1 MKASRQN
8 NRYKICRGENF
19 LEDYQ
24 KRDDFDLAAPSSNC
38 LLLEHYLFAVHI
50 MPSCSSCCAASKPC
64 GWCRTIPSIM
74 ILAFAVLALA
84 GGGASQHG
92 PFADAFA
99 YNQLPSETT
108 RYLSSLDRNTSTGGV
123 GGGGSSSSATTALHL
138 AAEVGSATSSSGSSS
153 SSSQQPA
160 AATIITPDASSGQAT
175 SATSGDVA
183 DASPPTPKQ
192 SLYDVLRC
200 PPTATKAELKR
211 AYVLL
216 AKQTH
221 PDAQIGRTPE
231 QIAAME
237 ADPLIPSF
245 HEVSGA
251 WKLLSDE
258 TERKRY
264 DRSLKA
270 DEFVESAEQW
280 AATISDGAG
289 SILSKTWQSQLSP
302 FIKRTVSTVNNANA
316 AFREELGDSSESDDD
331 ARKKAAGVGQV
342 WRAAVEAAR
351 QAGRSISQQ
360 DMYEKAAELDE
371 RGK

>member
-1 MKASRQN
+1 MASRS
-8 NRYKICRGENF
+8 ISGVP
-19 LEDYQ
+19 
-24 KRDDFDLAAPSSNC
+24 AA
-38 LLLEHYLFAVHI
+38 AR
-50 MPSCSSCCAASKPC
+50 SKFS
-64 GWCRTIPSIM
+64 TTM
-74 ILAFAVLALA
+74 ILHALTTCAVFVCLHHYHHHHRPLL
-84 GGGASQHG
+84 

-108 RYLSSLDRNTSTGGV
+108 RYLCSLDRNTSAGGAVSGSASATGIGI
-123 GGGGSSSSATTALHL
+123 GSSSSASAGTALHL
-138 AAEVGSATSSSGSSS
+138 AAEVGSSSSSQPAAPIRDTSSAENESSS
-153 SSSQQPA
+153 SSSA
-160 AATIITPDASSGQAT
+160 
-175 SATSGDVA
+175 
-183 DASPPTPKQ
+183 PKQ

-211 AYVLL
+211 QYVLL

-245 HEVSGA
+245 HEVSEA
-251 WKLLSDE
+251 WKTLSDE
-258 TERKRY
+258 KERKRY

-270 DEFVESAEQW
+270 DEFVESAEKW
-280 AATISDGAG
+280 AATISESTG

-316 AFREELGDSSESDDD
+316 AFREELGESTTPESEDVSSKAKGG
-331 ARKKAAGVGQV
+331 ARTVGVGQY
-342 WRAAVEAAR
+342 WKAAVEAAR
-351 QAGRSISQQ
+351 QAGRIISQQ

-371 RGK
+371 RGKCIVI

>member
-1 MKASRQN
+1 
-8 NRYKICRGENF
+8 
-19 LEDYQ
+19 
-24 KRDDFDLAAPSSNC
+24 
-38 LLLEHYLFAVHI
+38 
-50 MPSCSSCCAASKPC
+50 
-64 GWCRTIPSIM
+64 M
-74 ILAFAVLALA
+74 IRMTCAVLFICL
-84 GGGASQHG
+84 QQQQEHHPHPLPFL

-108 RYLSSLDRNTSTGGV
+108 KYLCSLDRNTSAGGV
-123 GGGGSSSSATTALHL
+123 VSGSASNSAGTALHL
-138 AAEVGSATSSSGSSS
+138 AAEVGSSSASQPAAPIRDTSADNETKAQEQDKKTDPTSSNTSSS
-153 SSSQQPA
+153 A
-160 AATIITPDASSGQAT
+160 
-175 SATSGDVA
+175 
-183 DASPPTPKQ
+183 PKQ

-211 AYVLL
+211 QYVLL

-245 HEVSGA
+245 HQVSEA
-251 WKLLSDE
+251 WKTLSDDK
-258 TERKRY
+258 ERKRY

-270 DEFVESAEQW
+270 DEFVESAEKW
-280 AATISDGAG
+280 AATISESTS

-316 AFREELGDSSESDDD
+316 AFREELGESTTAESEDVSSKAKGG
-331 ARKKAAGVGQV
+331 ARTVGVGQY
-342 WRAAVEAAR
+342 WKAAVEAAR

-371 RGK
+371 RGKCIVI

>member
-1 MKASRQN
+1 MASRPAAAISGAPAAAA
-8 NRYKICRGENF
+8 RSTSAKSCRMCTK
-19 LEDYQ
+19 L
-24 KRDDFDLAAPSSNC
+24 P
-38 LLLEHYLFAVHI
+38 
-50 MPSCSSCCAASKPC
+50 
-64 GWCRTIPSIM
+64 TM
-74 ILAFAVLALA
+74 IRLTCAVLFVCLQQQQ
-84 GGGASQHG
+84 QHHHHHPHPLPLL

-108 RYLSSLDRNTSTGGV
+108 RYLCSLDRNTSAGGV
-123 GGGGSSSSATTALHL
+123 VSGSVSSSGSSSGAGTALHL
-138 AAEVGSATSSSGSSS
+138 AAEVGSSPSSQPAAPIRDTSADNDLKAQEREKKTDPTSSNASSS
-153 SSSQQPA
+153 SA
-160 AATIITPDASSGQAT
+160 
-175 SATSGDVA
+175 
-183 DASPPTPKQ
+183 PKQ

-211 AYVLL
+211 QYVLL

-245 HEVSGA
+245 HQVSEA
-251 WKLLSDE
+251 WKTLSDDK
-258 TERKRY
+258 ERKRY

-270 DEFVESAEQW
+270 DEFVESAEKW
-280 AATISDGAG
+280 AATISESTG

-316 AFREELGDSSESDDD
+316 AFREELGESTTPESEDVSSKAKGG
-331 ARKKAAGVGQV
+331 ARTVGVGQY
-342 WRAAVEAAR
+342 WKAAVEAAR

-371 RGK
+371 RGKCIVI